1 MGLAGGL
8 TFFWTFS
15 YRFSCGVSAVLGVTV
30 GVCFHCR
37 RRLCCHRGL
46 VQSIGV
52 KRFWTTA
59 FEEVS
64 AQNSGRSRSPTQ
76 LPTDP
81 PTRSPTRSTAQP
93 MGRQR
98 LYLTLLSTGAL
109 PPPLLW
115 TPWAWGE
122 GGGGRPRPPPPTTHG
137 AAATRTPPP
146 TPGGCRNPGPQ
157 DAHGLPPLA
166 ARPVALKCCRIF
178 GSHVGSRCP
187 AWSHAVSFVVSRGA
201 LESRH
206 T

>member
-122 GGGGRPRPPPPTTHG
+122 GGGGRPRPPPRPTELPPPGPPQPRG
-137 AAATRTPPP
+137 AAATQAPKTHTGYRP
-146 TPGGCRNPGPQ
+146 
-157 DAHGLPPLA
+157 LPPA
-166 ARPVALKCCRIF
+166 P
-178 GSHVGSRCP
+178 
-187 AWSHAVSFVVSRGA
+187 
-201 LESRH
+201 RH
-206 T
+206 